1 MVHSEGSRGL
11 GVAALHEAAQLP
23 NRLRGCLLHGNE
35 RFVRATPAEVP
46 QSRRPSWRGLSGSA
60 SFEGRSAPNL
70 RVQLAGATFSKEA
83 SRWRTGE
90 LSRPQLTRCPLG
102 ALPVIVVG
110 GGPEGS
116 SGSGSQRS
124 VRRPGSRVASVD
136 GCSTEVEGSRAPL
149 RPEFREAAG
158 RPGVS
163 SAARQIPMAGSAP
176 NLRVQLAGA
185 TF

>member
-102 ALPVIVVG
+102 
-110 GGPEGS
+110 
-116 SGSGSQRS
+116 
-124 VRRPGSRVASVD
+124 
-136 GCSTEVEGSRAPL
+136 T
-149 RPEFREAAG
+149 
-158 RPGVS
+158 
-163 SAARQIPMAGSAP
+163 SAP
-176 NLRVQLAGA
+176 GTAAA
-185 TF
+185 TVSPRWYP